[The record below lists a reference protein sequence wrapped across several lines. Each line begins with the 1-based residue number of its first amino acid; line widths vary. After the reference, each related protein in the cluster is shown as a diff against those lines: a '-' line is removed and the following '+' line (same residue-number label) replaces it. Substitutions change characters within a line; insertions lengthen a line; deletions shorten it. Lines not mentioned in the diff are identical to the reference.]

1 MFGEKRR
8 IGNDGHNMNMSDFIL
23 YLNKLMGEGGL
34 DGGLGKASDSYE
46 VDKEVERILMGSGR
60 TKKQCSTR
68 RSFDNAAAERALHS
82 VVKKIAWDLNH
93 GECKTLTG
101 KVKEQAIREY
111 MDRELIKSNKKVV

>member
-1 MFGEKRR
+1 
-8 IGNDGHNMNMSDFIL
+8 MSLDFIS
-23 YLNKLMGEGGL
+23 YLIKLANGGL
-34 DGGLGKASDSYE
+34 IRASDSYE
-46 VDKEVERILMGSGR
+46 VDREVEKKINSSGR

-68 RSFDNAAAERALHS
+68 RAFDNAAAERALHS

-111 MDRELIKSNKKVV
+111 MDRELIKSNKKISKWKGSKRN